1 MKKNKL
7 FLTAGLAAVIAIG
20 IFIYALNNSKFEVK
34 FDMLLLLWIVMV
46 VLNLNQYRLFLV
58 QK

>member
-7 FLTAGLAAVIAIG
+7 FLTAGIAAVLAIG

-34 FDMLLLLWIVMV
+34 FDTDGG
-46 VLNLNQYRLFLV
+46 
-58 QK
+58 K